1 MVFDVDLHDF
11 CIKDDK
17 GNKIFYDALIVQVLS
32 MHKGEEEVYLY
43 IDVDPLTIKILRCY
57 SGNSKDGR
65 LLGTKYFNIND
76 NEIEK

>member
-43 IDVDPLTIKILRCY
+43 VDVDPLTIKILRCY
-57 SGNSKDGR
+57 SGNPKDGR
-65 LLGTKYFNIND
+65 LLRTKYFTIND

>member
-1 MVFDVDLHDF
+1 
-11 CIKDDK
+11 
-17 GNKIFYDALIVQVLS
+17 

-57 SGNSKDGR
+57 SGNPKDGR

>member
-1 MVFDVDLHDF
+1 
-11 CIKDDK
+11 
-17 GNKIFYDALIVQVLS
+17 

-43 IDVDPLTIKILRCY
+43 INVDPLTIKILRCY
-57 SGNSKDGR
+57 SVNPKDGR